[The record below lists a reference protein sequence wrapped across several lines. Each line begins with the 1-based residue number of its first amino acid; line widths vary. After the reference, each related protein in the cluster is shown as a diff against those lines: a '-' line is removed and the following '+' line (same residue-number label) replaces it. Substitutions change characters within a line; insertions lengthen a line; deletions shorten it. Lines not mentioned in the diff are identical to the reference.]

1 MAKAHVVQAQTAL
14 ANAGFYHG
22 KIDGDFGGGSLR
34 AVKSIIA
41 NTGKAVDVL
50 TKPNVCT
57 KDKPKL
63 GRADIIIA
71 AKGLGVEPATLKAVI
86 DIEARS
92 SGFDD
97 QGRPTILFERHKM
110 WKYLGEANYF
120 TKRDQLNALFPD
132 ICSDKAG
139 GYNVRPQYE
148 KLAIAESLHW
158 EAAHMSASWG
168 LGQIMG
174 FNYESLG
181 YPSLKAFIDAMY
193 ESEAKQLDAMCRY
206 IKVNYL
212 VDELQRH
219 DWAGFAKGYN
229 GINYAINKY
238 DQKLAAAYAKA
249 KKEGW

>member
-1 MAKAHVVQAQTAL
+1 MAYGHIVQAQTAL

-34 AVKSIIA
+34 AVESIIA

-50 TKPNVCT
+50 TKADGCT
-57 KDKPKL
+57 KNKPKL
-63 GRADIIIA
+63 GRADIIAA

-132 ICSDKAG
+132 VCSSSSGD
-139 GYNVRPQYE
+139 YNARPQYE
-148 KLAIAESLHW
+148 
-158 EAAHMSASWG
+158 
-168 LGQIMG
+168 
-174 FNYESLG
+174 
-181 YPSLKAFIDAMY
+181 
-193 ESEAKQLDAMCRY
+193 
-206 IKVNYL
+206 
-212 VDELQRH
+212 
-219 DWAGFAKGYN
+219 
-229 GINYAINKY
+229 
-238 DQKLAAAYAKA
+238 
-249 KKEGW
+249 